1 MLCIAPS
8 VCDVTHLSVCH
19 GSLSQWLNVSPNF
32 SLSGS
37 HTVLVV
43 PYQMLY
49 QYSNGNS
56 RKGVSNAGDMKNRDF
71 RPVSR
76 SVLRITA

>member
-37 HTVLVV
+37 HTVLVI

-49 QYSNGNS
+49 QHSNG
-56 RKGVSNAGDMKNRDF
+56 REFPYGGVECRRYEKS
-71 RPVSR
+71 
-76 SVLRITA
+76 